1 MRIKFV
7 VEAIKRDGDVR
18 CVEMSSGD
26 GDFRFVA
33 PKNFF
38 EGKYW
43 LFDVPNEDQRNLN
56 SR

>member
-18 CVEMSSGD
+18 CVEMSGGD

-33 PKNFF
+33 PKNFL

-43 LFDVPNEDQRNLN
+43 LFDVPNENQQNLN